1 MRTKSFFKA
10 IDILMDYAQNGNVPI
25 KTECVGTLKDLRYKL
40 DAPCT
45 ADVYFTDRIAPI
57 IVYIHG
63 GGFVAGGK
71 E

>member
-25 KTECVGTLKDLRYKL
+25 KTECVRTLKDLRYNL

-45 ADVYFTDRIAPI
+45 ADVYLRTELRP
-57 IVYIHG
+57 
-63 GGFVAGGK
+63 
-71 E
+71 